1 MENIYMTK
9 NIYENL
15 DLKIVAEVIN
25 LLQRKIRKSSE
36 ENLDKFQIFEI
47 EENKMIRHQEYPEEV
62 EEHILNDKFRKMK
75 IWAVQGSDESQGRYW
90 TIMFPE
96 DY

>member
-1 MENIYMTK
+1 MF
-9 NIYENL
+9 
-15 DLKIVAEVIN
+15 EV
-25 LLQRKIRKSSE
+25 
-36 ENLDKFQIFEI
+36 
-47 EENKMIRHQEYPEEV
+47 EENKMIRRQEEPEEMEV
-62 EEHILNDKFRKMK
+62 HTLNDNFRKMN